1 MNDAIYFTDVA
12 MIVCVVDAGRAD
24 AILLAA
30 RDMGARNAI
39 VYHARGW
46 GTRERLGALG
56 VAVETEKEVLWII
69 VSTEQQDVMF
79 DGLYKAGQFDQPG
92 RGFIGIMPLDKA
104 ATYVPKAVRERLD
117 ITGGGDE

>member
-1 MNDAIYFTDVA
+1 MSDTIYFTDVA
-12 MIVCVVDAGRAD
+12 MIVCVVDAGKAD
-24 AILLAA
+24 AVLLAA
-30 RDMGARNAI
+30 RDLGARNAI

-56 VAVETEKEVLWII
+56 VAVETEKEVVWII

-79 DGLYKAGQFDQPG
+79 DGLYKAGQFDLPG

-104 ATYVPKAVRERLD
+104 ASYVPKAVRERLD
-117 ITGGGDE
+117 LTDEEDK